1 MMLKRLSILDMHAAI
16 QSLIHRYSD
25 LRCLDG
31 IGTNEPSPFTYLEIF
46 EKRPDNTKTMFIDK
60 FTIHIHIISKAEEN
74 GSSVPHYANI
84 EQIEEVFTKRM
95 QLPEPFDLFRQ
106 SNEGLVTSF
115 TEETGER
122 HAILAFSFWVSYGF
136 KVKI

>member
-1 MMLKRLSILDMHAAI
+1 MMLKRLSILDMHAEVK
-16 QSLIHRYSD
+16 SLIERYSD

-31 IGTNEPSPFTYLEIF
+31 IGLNEPSPFTYLEIF

-60 FTIHIHIISKAEEN
+60 FTIHVHIISKAEEN
-74 GSSVPHYANI
+74 DTSIPHYGNI
-84 EQIEEVFTKRM
+84 QAIEEVFTKRM

-122 HAILAFSFWVSYGF
+122 HAVLAFTFWVSYGF

>member
-1 MMLKRLSILDMHAAI
+1 MLKRLSILDMHKAI
-16 QSLIHRYSD
+16 KSLIERYSD

-31 IGTNEPSPFTYLEIF
+31 VGTNEPSPFVFLEIF
-46 EKRPDNTKTMFIDK
+46 EKRPDNTKTMFVDK
-60 FTIHIHIISKAEEN
+60 FTIHIHVISKYEEN

-95 QLPEPFDLFRQ
+95 ELPEPFGLFRQ
-106 SNEGLVTSF
+106 ANEGLVTNF

-122 HAILAFSFWVSYGF
+122 HAVLAFSFWVSYGF
-136 KVKI
+136 RVKA

>member
-1 MMLKRLSILDMHAAI
+1 MVY
-16 QSLIHRYSD
+16 RYSD
-25 LRCLDG
+25 LRFLDG
-31 IGTNEPSPFTYLEIF
+31 IGLNEPSPFTYLEVF

-74 GSSVPHYANI
+74 GSSVQHYANI

-106 SNEGLVTSF
+106 SNEGLVTNF

-122 HAILAFSFWVSYGF
+122 HAVLAFSFWVSYGF
-136 KVKI
+136 KVKA